1 MRYPETPSAERTM
14 EAEDPPPPPRSSPPS
29 SSSSAMCEIVT
40 NLEILPLI
48 FSLHRN
54 HPNRDSVDEPRGS
67 MLTAASSGS
76 SSQDTE
82 DLQAIKLKV

>member
-1 MRYPETPSAERTM
+1 M

-29 SSSSAMCEIVT
+29 PSSSAMCEIVT
-40 NLEILPLI
+40 NFEVLPLI
-48 FSLHRN
+48 FSLCRN
-54 HPNRDSVDEPRGS
+54 RGLADEPRGS
-67 MLTAASSGS
+67 MPTAASSGS

>member
-14 EAEDPPPPPRSSPPS
+14 EAEDPPRPPRSSPPP

-40 NLEILPLI
+40 NFEVLPLI
-48 FSLHRN
+48 FSLCRN
-54 HPNRDSVDEPRGS
+54 RSPADEPRGS
-67 MLTAASSGS
+67 MPTAASSGS